1 MTEESEREEIV
12 YRGLTLA
19 EGEQVI
25 KNKAFE
31 ETEKHFAGL
40 KAVAEYFGHRA
51 HKKYPKGGGPA
62 MVTAVVYVTD
72 LKLWIKNGIVK
83 SDRINDP
90 DNEDAHGKLQLVF
103 TPLGIEQLNKLM
115 FKDKLELTKLG

>member
-1 MTEESEREEIV
+1 
-12 YRGLTLA
+12 
-19 EGEQVI
+19 
-25 KNKAFE
+25 
-31 ETEKHFAGL
+31 
-40 KAVAEYFGHRA
+40 
-51 HKKYPKGGGPA
+51 
-62 MVTAVVYVTD
+62 MVTAVVYETD

-115 FKDKLELTKLG
+115 FKDKLELTKLA